1 MLNSCEYFHHCIN
14 KQVKCIIYNK
24 SITDQ
29 KKKRSITQNTTLMS
43 NRQIRQKKKNI
54 FIIYNSE
61 QKDILAAMDTIPF
74 SSSSLNTSLN
84 FWPFTHFHRGKNK
97 TNFNSKQTA
106 SKLSDASSTLLS
118 HDQVQKSQLK
128 FIQICQSFQGQ
139 WLSYAVTLLLLPR
152 RSNKLVF

>member
-1 MLNSCEYFHHCIN
+1 MYNLQQIN
-14 KQVKCIIYNK
+14 NWPKKEKIYNAK
-24 SITDQ
+24 HYTDQ
-29 KKKRSITQNTTLMS
+29 E
-43 NRQIRQKKKNI
+43 

-97 TNFNSKQTA
+97 TNFNSKRTA

-118 HDQVQKSQLK
+118 HDQVHKSQLK
-128 FIQICQSFQGQ
+128 FIQISQSFQGQ

-152 RSNKLVF
+152 RSNKLVL